1 MLGGGEYNRM
11 TRTQQLGGS
20 APRLAIAKTDFDI
33 FG

>member
-11 TRTQQLGGS
+11 TKTPQLGGR
-20 APRLAIAKTDFDI
+20 APSQTVAKTDFDI